1 MNIGLSRPASP
12 FTTLAPVQMR
22 PNGRQEA
29 VEQHETA
36 AQLLTCSFFKSF
48 GLLEGM
54 VAASVA
60 ARRAAR
66 VRLQQDHTGWSTG
79 RQV

>member
-1 MNIGLSRPASP
+1 MA
-12 FTTLAPVQMR
+12 A
-22 PNGRQEA
+22 
-29 VEQHETA
+29 A

-79 RQV
+79 RQF